1 MTNVRT
7 FRLPSSIVSG
17 PGAADRVG
25 ELSESLNISRALL
38 VTDPGI
44 EATGAVDAVTSRL
57 AAVGID
63 TARFSGVTAEPPL
76 AVVDQAVEVA
86 RMRECDGV
94 VAVGGGSSIDTAK
107 GVAAVAP
114 REGGIRNL
122 VGEGA
127 LDHQGLPTVALPTT
141 SGTGSEV
148 TGIAIFTD
156 EDTQLKV
163 AVASPY
169 LIPNVAIVDPNLTI
183 SAPKSVTAVSGIDA
197 MSHAIEAFTSRN
209 ASPQTDA
216 LAKEAMSRMAA
227 NLCLAVSGGS
237 EPQPRYEM
245 AVGSLMAGM
254 AFANAGVS
262 AAHALAYP
270 LGARFHLTHGVCI
283 AILLPHVMRANRTS
297 SPGKYAMVARII
309 GGEEDGEDDVAAA
322 ARAADLVAEL
332 VSDCGVPSRLTEVGV
347 DAGAIHDMAEAAAKI
362 DRLLRNNP
370 RRLDAEEIEAI
381 YRAAL

>member
-1 MTNVRT
+1 MDVRT
-7 FRLPSSIVSG
+7 FRLPSSVVSG

-25 ELSESLNISRALL
+25 DLAESLGVSRALL
-38 VTDPGI
+38 VTDAGI
-44 EATGAVDAVTSRL
+44 EATGAVDAVESRL
-57 AAVGID
+57 TVVGIE

-76 AVVDQAVEVA
+76 SVVDQAVEVA
-86 RMRECDGV
+86 RQRDCDGV

-107 GVAAVAP
+107 GVAAVAS
-114 REGGIRNL
+114 RDGGIRSL

-127 LDHQGLPTVALPTT
+127 LDHRGLPTIMLPTT

-163 AVASPY
+163 AVASPH
-169 LIPNVAIVDPNLTI
+169 LIPSVAIVDPNLTL
-183 SAPKSVTAVSGIDA
+183 SAPESVTAVSGIDA

-216 LAKEAMSRMAA
+216 LAKEAMARIGA
-227 NLCLAVSGGS
+227 NLRLAVASGS
-237 EPQPRYEM
+237 DRPPRNEM
-245 AVGSLMAGM
+245 ALGSLMAGM

-283 AILLPHVMRANRTS
+283 AILLPHVMRANRTA
-297 SPGKYAMVARII
+297 SPGKYAEVARII
-309 GGEEDGEDDVAAA
+309 GGREDLGDEAAA
-322 ARAADLVAEL
+322 ASRAADLVAEL
-332 VSDCGVPSRLTEVGV
+332 VSDCGVPSRLTEVGA

-370 RRLDAEEIEAI
+370 RRLEAEEIEEI